1 MWAIFQRPD
10 TSTVVLVVTVVV
22 LLGTVLLA
30 VAVF

>member
-10 TSTVVLVVTVVV
+10 TSTVVLAVTVVV
-22 LLGTVLLA
+22 LFGTVMLA